1 MTDHR
6 GIAAGFEAFTT
17 STTGTSILMHA
28 KLCSGMAGA
37 RPAATR
43 T

>member
-6 GIAAGFEAFTT
+6 GIAVGFEAFT
-17 STTGTSILMHA
+17 SLDPRHVLMHA
-28 KLCSGMAGA
+28 RVCSGMAGA